1 MCPRL
6 HLKNVLFFLKNSLM
20 YYSISYSDLVL
31 PKLFL
36 YFLNLQDDV
45 ANSTMKRSRRSD
57 SMMDDQFSTEFQV
70 PTVLIPRA
78 KHSHPKQ
85 VNAPYPNYR
94 MPHGDMDRW

>member
-1 MCPRL
+1 
-6 HLKNVLFFLKNSLM
+6 
-20 YYSISYSDLVL
+20 
-31 PKLFL
+31 
-36 YFLNLQDDV
+36 
-45 ANSTMKRSRRSD
+45 MKRSRRSD
-57 SMMDDQFSTEFQV
+57 NMMDDHISEFQV